1 MLRLP
6 GSPSPYP
13 VFPAK
18 PTVSVEAFRSLLRL
32 VAGVE
37 DCARRNSHKPRQRSH
52 LALQQERFKKAY
64 MSCLVRH
71 GRVLEDTEWHAM
83 LASPLHTSAWA
94 RLRVQF
100 PDLIPLMM
108 LSFFAFTPPTADD
121 LALFLLQARRDAPR
135 LDAACRLALSV
146 RDRRRWEFR
155 SLTPRAIEVATAAR
169 L

>member
-1 MLRLP
+1 MYSDFSIFPIL
-6 GSPSPYP
+6 
-13 VFPAK
+13 PAK
-18 PTVSVEAFRSLLRL
+18 PTVSAEAFRALLRL

-37 DCARRNSHKPRQRSH
+37 DYARRNSHKPRQRSH
-52 LALQQERFKKAY
+52 PALQQPQFKKAC

-83 LASPLHTSAWA
+83 LACPLHTPARA
-94 RLRVQF
+94 RLRLQF
-100 PDLIPLMM
+100 PDLIPLMV
-108 LSFFAFTPPTADD
+108 LSSFAFTPPTADD
-121 LALFLLQARRDAPR
+121 LALFIHKAHRDVPR

-169 L
+169 RL